1 MKINV
6 DKINWIRIEKGLSL
20 TELVKTSGVSM
31 PTISRLLKDEVNA
44 RPDTVGKI
52 AIALG
57 VDVKELFLTDEE

>member
-6 DKINWIRIEKGLSL
+6 KKINWIRIEKGLSL

-57 VDVKELFLTDEE
+57 VDVKELFIPDEE